1 MMTLLAQAARDRLL
15 RPLDVQFSRMIAGDD
30 NPQLQLVAAILSA
43 EAGAG
48 HVCLPLH
55 YLQPE
60 LLFGGRQPDL
70 SLALWQAAGSP
81 DRTQWLQALQNSA
94 VVSDGSQPTPLV
106 LQQERLYLQRMWQY
120 EGDVVQF
127 IASDSVFMNRDSD
140 FMASKGIATSV
151 DESLLR
157 ETLDALFGCAGSEV
171 DWQKVAAA
179 VAATRRISVISGGP
193 GTGKTTTVAKLLTA
207 LIRLS
212 QGQRLRIQLAAPTG
226 KAAARLTESLGKA
239 IRQLSLTDDERKLFP
254 DQASTLHRLL
264 GAQPNSQRL
273 RYHRGNPLSLDVLVV
288 DEASMVDLPMMAR
301 LIAALP
307 AKARVIFLGDRDQLA
322 SVEAG
327 AVLGDIC
334 RFAEL
339 GYSEQRAQQ
348 LTQLTGYLLTND
360 VLASKVQPDE
370 TYSDSANV
378 RDSLCL
384 LRKSYRFDEKSGVG
398 QLALAVNA
406 GEYRHALS
414 VLNGAYSDVERFPL
428 VDEEDYQVLLEA
440 CAVGYQHYLERVA
453 ALAPAAE
460 VLAAF
465 GRYQLLCALRSGPF
479 GVSGLNERIEQVLHR
494 KGFIIRSPGPSGRW
508 YVGRP
513 VMIELNDSALGLF
526 NGDIGIAL
534 HDSEGELRVYFQL
547 PDGNIKSVQPS
558 RLPSHETAYAM
569 TVHKS
574 QGSEFEHTALVLPN
588 TFMPVLTRELVYTAI
603 TRARQ
608 HLTLYCSD
616 AVLSNAIRTPTLRL
630 SGLVDRLN
638 KLNRQ

>member
-1 MMTLLAQAARDRLL
+1 MMVLLEQAVRDHLL
-15 RPLDVQFSRMIAGDD
+15 RPLDVQFSRMIAAD
-30 NPQLQLVAAILSA
+30 NDPMLQLAAAILSA

-48 HVCLPLH
+48 HVCLPLS
-55 YLQPE
+55 YLQADE
-60 LLFGGRQPDL
+60 LFGGRQPEL
-70 SLALWQAAGSP
+70 SQALWQAAGAP
-81 DRTQWLQALQNSA
+81 DKLHWAQVLNNAPA
-94 VVSDGSQPTPLV
+94 VSDGSQPTPLV
-106 LQQERLYLQRMWQY
+106 LHNDRLYLQRMWQY
-120 EGDVVQF
+120 EGDVVRF
-127 IASDSVFMNRDSD
+127 IASDNA
-140 FMASKGIATSV
+140 ASFINETRV
-151 DESLLR
+151 VNETLLR
-157 ETLDALFGCAGSEV
+157 ETLDNLFGKAGPEI

-207 LIRLS
+207 LIQLS

-226 KAAARLTESLGKA
+226 KAAARLTESLGNA
-239 IRQLSLTDDERKLFP
+239 IRQLPLTDDERKLFP
-254 DQASTLHRLL
+254 EQASTLHRLL

-273 RYHRGNPLSLDVLVV
+273 RYHQGNPLSLDVLVV

-307 AKARVIFLGDRDQLA
+307 EKAQVIFLGDRDQLA

-339 GYSEQRAQQ
+339 GYSSTRAAQ
-348 LTQLTGYLLTND
+348 LARLTGCTLAGQIPIGD
-360 VLASKVQPDE
+360 VQ
-370 TYSDSANV
+370 SDTVNV

-384 LRKSYRFDEKSGVG
+384 LRKSYRFDEKSGIG

-406 GEYRHALS
+406 GKYRDALS
-414 VLNGAYSDVERFPL
+414 VLNGAHSDIEHFSL
-428 VDEEDYQVLLEA
+428 ADADEYQALLED
-440 CAVGYQHYLERVA
+440 CATGYQHYLQ
-453 ALAPAAE
+453 LATTGAHTAD
-460 VLAAF
+460 VLSAF
-465 GRYQLLCALRSGPF
+465 GRYQLLCALRTGPF
-479 GVSGLNERIEQVLHR
+479 GVSGLNERVEQLLHR
-494 KGFIIRSPGPSGRW
+494 KRLIERPVGPSGRW

-513 VMIELNDSALGLF
+513 VMIGLNDSALGLF

-534 HDSEGELRVYFQL
+534 IDGEGELRVHFQL

-608 HLTLYCSD
+608 RLTLYCSE
-616 AVLSNAIRTPTLRL
+616 AVLSHAIRTPTLRL

-638 KLNRQ
+638 ALKK

>member
-1 MMTLLAQAARDRLL
+1 MMMLLEQAVREHLL
-15 RPLDVQFSRMIAGDD
+15 RPLDVQFSRMIAAD
-30 NPQLQLVAAILSA
+30 NDPMLQLAAAILSA

-48 HVCLPLH
+48 HVCLPLS
-55 YLQPE
+55 YLQADE
-60 LLFGGRQPDL
+60 LFGGRQPEL
-70 SLALWQAAGSP
+70 SQALWQAAGAP
-81 DRTQWLQALQNSA
+81 DKLRWAQVLNNAPA
-94 VVSDGSQPTPLV
+94 VSDGSQPTPLV
-106 LQQERLYLQRMWQY
+106 LHNDRLYLQRMWQY
-120 EGDVVQF
+120 EGDVVRF
-127 IASDSVFMNRDSD
+127 IASDNA
-140 FMASKGIATSV
+140 ASFINETRV
-151 DESLLR
+151 VNETLLR
-157 ETLDALFGCAGSEV
+157 ETLDNLFGKAGPEI

-207 LIRLS
+207 LIQLS

-226 KAAARLTESLGKA
+226 KAAARLTESLGNA
-239 IRQLSLTDDERKLFP
+239 IRQLPLTDDERKLFP
-254 DQASTLHRLL
+254 EQASTLHRLL

-273 RYHRGNPLSLDVLVV
+273 RYHQGNPLSLDVLVV

-307 AKARVIFLGDRDQLA
+307 EKAQVIFLGDRDQLA

-339 GYSEQRAQQ
+339 GYSSTRAAQ
-348 LTQLTGYLLTND
+348 LARLTGCTLAGQIPIGD
-360 VLASKVQPDE
+360 VQ
-370 TYSDSANV
+370 SDTVNV

-384 LRKSYRFDEKSGVG
+384 LRKSYRFDEKSGIG

-406 GEYRHALS
+406 GKYRDALS
-414 VLNGAYSDVERFPL
+414 VLNGAHSDIEHFSL
-428 VDEEDYQVLLEA
+428 ADADEYQALLED
-440 CAVGYQHYLERVA
+440 CATGYQHYLQLATTGAHA
-453 ALAPAAE
+453 AD
-460 VLAAF
+460 VLSAF
-465 GRYQLLCALRSGPF
+465 GRYQLLCALRTGPF
-479 GVSGLNERIEQVLHR
+479 GVSGLNERVEQLLHR
-494 KGFIIRSPGPSGRW
+494 KRLIERPVGPSGRW

-513 VMIELNDSALGLF
+513 VMIGLNDSALGLF

-534 HDSEGELRVYFQL
+534 IDGEGELRVHFQL

-608 HLTLYCSD
+608 RLTLYCSE
-616 AVLSNAIRTPTLRL
+616 AVLSHAIRTPTLRL

-638 KLNRQ
+638 ALKK

>member
-1 MMTLLAQAARDRLL
+1 MMALLNQALGDHLL
-15 RPLDVQFSRMIAGDD
+15 RPLDLQFSRMIAGDN
-30 NPQLQLVAAILSA
+30 NPMLQLAAAILSA

-48 HVCLPLH
+48 HVCLPLS
-55 YLQPE
+55 YLQPD
-60 LLFGGRQPDL
+60 LLFGGRQSAL
-70 SLALWQAAGSP
+70 SQALWQAAGAP
-81 DRTQWLQALQNSA
+81 DESRWVQALNNSPA
-94 VVSDGSQPTPLV
+94 VSDGSQPTPLI
-106 LQQERLYLQRMWQY
+106 LQNNRLYLQRMWQY
-120 EGDVVQF
+120 EGDVVRF
-127 IASDSVFMNRDSD
+127 IASDSTATWVNEPRDVNE
-140 FMASKGIATSV
+140 T
-151 DESLLR
+151 LLR
-157 ETLDALFGCAGSEV
+157 TTLDRLFGLAGTEV

-207 LIRLS
+207 LIQLS

-226 KAAARLTESLGKA
+226 KAAARLTESLGNA
-239 IRQLSLTDDERKLFP
+239 IRQLVLTDDERKLFP

-273 RYHRGNPLSLDVLVV
+273 RYHRGNPLNLDVLVV

-307 AKARVIFLGDRDQLA
+307 AKAQVIFLGDRDQLA

-334 RFAEL
+334 RFAEW
-339 GYSEQRAQQ
+339 GYSELRAEQ
-348 LTQLTGYLLTND
+348 LARLTGCSLLGVIPIGD
-360 VLASKVQPDE
+360 VPTDAV
-370 TYSDSANV
+370 NV

-384 LRKSYRFDEKSGVG
+384 LRKSYRFDEKSGIG

-406 GEYRHALS
+406 GKSNKALS
-414 VLNGAYSDVERFPL
+414 VLSSTYSDIECFSL
-428 VDEEDYQVLLEA
+428 ADSDDYQVLLED
-440 CAVGYQHYLERVA
+440 CAAGYQHYLQ
-453 ALAPAAE
+453 LATSGAHAVD

-465 GRYQLLCALRSGPF
+465 DRYQLLCALRTGPF
-479 GVSGLNERIEQVLHR
+479 GVSGLNERIEQLLHR
-494 KGFIIRSPGPSGRW
+494 KRFIERASGPSGRW

-513 VMIELNDSALGLF
+513 VMIGLNDSALGLF

-534 HDSEGELRVYFQL
+534 YDSEGELRVHFQL

-574 QGSEFEHTALVLPN
+574 QGSEFEHTALILPN

-608 HLTLYCSD
+608 RLTLYCSH
-616 AVLSNAIRTPTLRL
+616 AVLSHAIRTPTQRR

-638 KLNRQ
+638 ELKKKS

>member
-1 MMTLLAQAARDRLL
+1 MMTLLEQAVRDHLL
-15 RPLDVQFSRMIAGDD
+15 RPLDVQFSRMIAGDND
-30 NPQLQLVAAILSA
+30 PMMQLAAAVLSA

-48 HVCLPLH
+48 HVCLPLN

-60 LLFGGRQPDL
+60 KLFGGRQPAL
-70 SLALWQAAGSP
+70 ALALWQVIGAPDQLQWMQTLNNSP
-81 DRTQWLQALQNSA
+81 A
-94 VVSDGSQPTPLV
+94 VSDGTQPTPLV
-106 LQQERLYLQRMWQY
+106 LQNDRLYLQRMWQY
-120 EGDVVQF
+120 EGDVV
-127 IASDSVFMNRDSD
+127 R
-140 FMASKGIATSV
+140 FMASDNTASLIKEDSDGNEARDVNET
-151 DESLLR
+151 LLR
-157 ETLDALFGCAGSEV
+157 ETLDRLFGPAGTEV
-171 DWQKVAAA
+171 DWQKLAAA

-207 LIRLS
+207 LIQLS

-273 RYHRGNPLSLDVLVV
+273 RYHRGNPLNLDVLVV

-307 AKARVIFLGDRDQLA
+307 AKAQVIFLGDRDQLA

-339 GYSEQRAQQ
+339 GYSGSRAEQ
-348 LTQLTGYLLTND
+348 LTRLTGCILVGNIPIGD
-360 VLASKVQPDE
+360 VQTDTV
-370 TYSDSANV
+370 NV

-384 LRKSYRFDEKSGVG
+384 LRKSYRFDEKSGIG

-406 GEYRHALS
+406 GKYRDALS
-414 VLNGAYSDVERFPL
+414 VLNGTYSDIENFSL
-428 VDEEDYQVLLEA
+428 ADSDDYQVLLEDCVA
-440 CAVGYQHYLERVA
+440 GYQHYLELA
-453 ALAPAAE
+453 AAGAHAVE

-479 GVSGLNERIEQVLHR
+479 GVSGLNERIEQLLHR
-494 KGFIIRSPGPSGRW
+494 KRLIERAPGPSGRW

-513 VMIELNDSALGLF
+513 VMIGLNDSALGLF

-534 HDSEGELRVYFQL
+534 YDSEGELRVHFQL

-588 TFMPVLTRELVYTAI
+588 TFMPVLTRELIYTAI

-608 HLTLYCSD
+608 RLTLYCSD
-616 AVLSNAIRTPTLRL
+616 TVLSHAIRTPTLRV
-630 SGLVDRLN
+630 SGLVERLN
-638 KLNRQ
+638 QLT

>member
-1 MMTLLAQAARDRLL
+1 MMALLDQAVRDHLL
-15 RPLDVQFSRMIAGDD
+15 RPLDVQFSRMIAGED
-30 NPQLQLVAAILSA
+30 NPMLQLAAAILSA

-48 HVCLPLH
+48 HVCLPLS
-55 YLQPE
+55 YLQPDE
-60 LLFGGRQPDL
+60 LFGGRQPGL
-70 SLALWQAAGSP
+70 SQALWQTAGSP
-81 DRTQWLQALQNSA
+81 DKLLWIQALNSSPA
-94 VVSDGSQPTPLV
+94 VSDGTRPTPLV
-106 LQQERLYLQRMWQY
+106 LQNDRLYLQRMWQY
-120 EGDVVQF
+120 EGDVVRF
-127 IASDSVFMNRDSD
+127 IASDNA
-140 FMASKGIATSV
+140 ASFITETRV
-151 DESLLR
+151 VNETLLR
-157 ETLDALFGCAGSEV
+157 ETLDGLFGQSGPEV

-207 LIRLS
+207 LIQLS

-226 KAAARLTESLGKA
+226 KAAARLTESLGNA
-239 IRQLSLTDDERKLFP
+239 IRQLPLTDNERKLFP

-273 RYHRGNPLSLDVLVV
+273 RYHRGNPLNLDVLVV

-307 AKARVIFLGDRDQLA
+307 AKAQVIFLGDRDQLA

-339 GYSEQRAQQ
+339 GYSAARAEQLAR
-348 LTQLTGYLLTND
+348 LTGCTLSGNISIGD
-360 VLASKVQPDE
+360 VQTDAV
-370 TYSDSANV
+370 NV

-384 LRKSYRFDEKSGVG
+384 LRKSYRFDEKSGIG

-406 GEYRHALS
+406 GKYHHALS
-414 VLNGAYSDVERFPL
+414 VLNGTYSDIERFSL
-428 VDEEDYQVLLEA
+428 ADADDYQVLLED
-440 CAVGYQHYLERVA
+440 CATGYQHYLQLATTGAHA
-453 ALAPAAE
+453 AD

-465 GRYQLLCALRSGPF
+465 GRYQLLCALRTGPF
-479 GVSGLNERIEQVLHR
+479 GVSGLNERIEQLLHR
-494 KGFIIRSPGPSGRW
+494 KRLIERSPGPSGRW

-513 VMIELNDSALGLF
+513 VMIGLNDSALGLF

-534 HDSEGELRVYFQL
+534 IDSEGELRVHFQL

-608 HLTLYCSD
+608 RLTLYCSD
-616 AVLSNAIRTPTLRL
+616 AVLGSAIRTPTLRL

-638 KLNRQ
+638 ELKK

>member
-1 MMTLLAQAARDRLL
+1 MMALLDQAVRDHLL

-30 NPQLQLVAAILSA
+30 DPMLQLAAAILSA

-48 HVCLPLH
+48 HVCLPLS

-60 LLFGGRQPDL
+60 HLFGGRQAGLSQTLWQVAGAPDL
-70 SLALWQAAGSP
+70 SRWIQVLNNSP
-81 DRTQWLQALQNSA
+81 A
-94 VVSDGSQPTPLV
+94 VSDGSLPTPLV
-106 LQQERLYLQRMWQY
+106 LQNERLYLQRMWQY
-120 EGDVVQF
+120 EGDVVRF
-127 IASDSVFMNRDSD
+127 IASDNTTLFVNEARD
-140 FMASKGIATSV
+140 V
-151 DESLLR
+151 NENLLT
-157 ETLDALFGCAGSEV
+157 ETLDRLFGRSGTEIN
-171 DWQKVAAA
+171 WQKVAAA

-207 LIRLS
+207 LIQLS
-212 QGQRLRIQLAAPTG
+212 PGQRLRIQLAAPTG
-226 KAAARLTESLGKA
+226 KAAARLTESLGNA
-239 IRQLSLTDDERKLFP
+239 IRQLTLTDAERKLLP

-273 RYHRGNPLSLDVLVV
+273 RYHRGNPLNLDVLVV

-307 AKARVIFLGDRDQLA
+307 AKAQVIFLGDRDQLA

-339 GYSEQRAQQ
+339 GYSKARAEQLAR
-348 LTQLTGYLLTND
+348 LTGCT
-360 VLASKVQPDE
+360 LAGNIPIGAVPTD
-370 TYSDSANV
+370 TVNV

-384 LRKSYRFDEKSGVG
+384 LRKSYRFDEKSGIG

-406 GEYRHALS
+406 GKYRDALS
-414 VLNGAYSDVERFPL
+414 VFKGAYSDVEHFSL
-428 VDEEDYQVLLEA
+428 TDSDDYQRLLEDCVA
-440 CAVGYQHYLERVA
+440 GYQHYLQLA
-453 ALAPAAE
+453 ATGAHAAD

-479 GVSGLNERIEQVLHR
+479 GVSGLNERIEQLLHHKR
-494 KGFIIRSPGPSGRW
+494 LIERAPGPTGRW
-508 YVGRP
+508 YAGRP
-513 VMIELNDSALGLF
+513 VMIGLNDSALGLF
-526 NGDIGIAL
+526 NGEIGIAL
-534 HDSEGELRVYFQL
+534 YDGEGELRVHFQL

-608 HLTLYCSD
+608 RLTLYCSD
-616 AVLSNAIRTPTLRL
+616 TVLSNAIRTPTLRL

-638 KLNRQ
+638 ALT

>member
-1 MMTLLAQAARDRLL
+1 MALLNQALGDHLL
-15 RPLDVQFSRMIAGDD
+15 RPLDLQFSRMIAGDN
-30 NPQLQLVAAILSA
+30 NPMLQLAAAILSA

-48 HVCLPLH
+48 HVCLPLS
-55 YLQPE
+55 YLQPD
-60 LLFGGRQPDL
+60 LLFGGRQSAL
-70 SLALWQAAGSP
+70 SQALWQAAGAP
-81 DRTQWLQALQNSA
+81 DESRWVQALNNSPA
-94 VVSDGSQPTPLV
+94 VSDGSQPTPLI
-106 LQQERLYLQRMWQY
+106 LQNNRLYLQRMWQY
-120 EGDVVQF
+120 EGDVVRF
-127 IASDSVFMNRDSD
+127 IASDSTAAWVNEPRDVNE
-140 FMASKGIATSV
+140 T
-151 DESLLR
+151 LLR
-157 ETLDALFGCAGSEV
+157 TTLDRLFGLAGTEV

-207 LIRLS
+207 LIQLS

-226 KAAARLTESLGKA
+226 KAAARLTESLGNA
-239 IRQLSLTDDERKLFP
+239 IRQLVLTDDERKLFP

-273 RYHRGNPLSLDVLVV
+273 RYHRGNPLNLDVLVV

-307 AKARVIFLGDRDQLA
+307 AKAQVIFLGDRDQLA

-334 RFAEL
+334 RFAEW
-339 GYSEQRAQQ
+339 GYSELRAEQ
-348 LTQLTGYLLTND
+348 LARLTGCSLLGVIPIGD
-360 VLASKVQPDE
+360 VPTDAV
-370 TYSDSANV
+370 NV

-384 LRKSYRFDEKSGVG
+384 LRKSYRFDEKSGIG

-406 GEYRHALS
+406 GKSNKALS
-414 VLNGAYSDVERFPL
+414 VLSSTYSDIECFSL
-428 VDEEDYQVLLEA
+428 ADSDDYQVLLED
-440 CAVGYQHYLERVA
+440 CAAGYQHYLQ
-453 ALAPAAE
+453 LATSGAHAVD

-465 GRYQLLCALRSGPF
+465 DRYQLLCALRTGPF
-479 GVSGLNERIEQVLHR
+479 GVSGLNERIEQLLHR
-494 KGFIIRSPGPSGRW
+494 KRFIERASGPSGRW

-513 VMIELNDSALGLF
+513 VMIGLNDSALGLF

-534 HDSEGELRVYFQL
+534 YDSEGELRVHFQL

-574 QGSEFEHTALVLPN
+574 QGSEFEHTALILPN

-608 HLTLYCSD
+608 RLTLYCSH
-616 AVLSNAIRTPTLRL
+616 AVLSHAIRTPTQRR

-638 KLNRQ
+638 ELKKKS

>member
-1 MMTLLAQAARDRLL
+1 MLLEQAVRDHLL
-15 RPLDVQFSRMIAGDD
+15 RPLDVQFSRMIAAD
-30 NPQLQLVAAILSA
+30 NDPMLQLAAAILSA

-48 HVCLPLH
+48 HVCLPLS
-55 YLQPE
+55 YLQADE
-60 LLFGGRQPDL
+60 LFGGRQPEL
-70 SLALWQAAGSP
+70 SQALWQAAGAP
-81 DRTQWLQALQNSA
+81 DKLRWAQVLNNAPA
-94 VVSDGSQPTPLV
+94 VSDGSQPTPLV
-106 LQQERLYLQRMWQY
+106 LHNDRLYLQRMWQY
-120 EGDVVQF
+120 EGDVVRF
-127 IASDSVFMNRDSD
+127 IASDNA
-140 FMASKGIATSV
+140 ASFINETRV
-151 DESLLR
+151 VNETLLR
-157 ETLDALFGCAGSEV
+157 ETLDNLFGKAGPEI

-207 LIRLS
+207 LIQLS

-226 KAAARLTESLGKA
+226 KAAARLTESLGNA
-239 IRQLSLTDDERKLFP
+239 IRQLPLTDDERKLFP
-254 DQASTLHRLL
+254 EQASTLHRLL

-273 RYHRGNPLSLDVLVV
+273 RYHQGNPLSLDVLVV

-307 AKARVIFLGDRDQLA
+307 EKAQVIFLGDRDQLA

-339 GYSEQRAQQ
+339 GYSSTRAAQ
-348 LTQLTGYLLTND
+348 LARLTGCTLAGQIPIGD
-360 VLASKVQPDE
+360 VQ
-370 TYSDSANV
+370 SDTVNV

-384 LRKSYRFDEKSGVG
+384 LRKSYRFDEKSGIG

-406 GEYRHALS
+406 GKYRDALS
-414 VLNGAYSDVERFPL
+414 VLNGAHSDIEHFSL
-428 VDEEDYQVLLEA
+428 ADADEYQALLED
-440 CAVGYQHYLERVA
+440 CATGYQHYLQ
-453 ALAPAAE
+453 LATTGAHTAD
-460 VLAAF
+460 VLSAF
-465 GRYQLLCALRSGPF
+465 GRYQLLCALRTGPF
-479 GVSGLNERIEQVLHR
+479 GVSGLNERVEQLLHR
-494 KGFIIRSPGPSGRW
+494 KRLIERPVGPSGRW

-513 VMIELNDSALGLF
+513 VMIGLNDSALGLF

-534 HDSEGELRVYFQL
+534 IDGEGELRVHFQL

-608 HLTLYCSD
+608 RLTLYCSE
-616 AVLSNAIRTPTLRL
+616 AVLSHAIRTPTLRL

-638 KLNRQ
+638 ALKK

>member
-1 MMTLLAQAARDRLL
+1 MITLLDQAVRDHLL
-15 RPLDVQFSRMIAGDD
+15 RPLDVQFSRMIAGDND
-30 NPQLQLVAAILSA
+30 PMMQLAAAVLSA

-48 HVCLPLH
+48 HVCLPLS

-60 LLFGGRQPDL
+60 KLFGGRQPTL
-70 SLALWQAAGSP
+70 AQALWQAIGAPDQLHWMQILNNSP
-81 DRTQWLQALQNSA
+81 A
-94 VVSDGSQPTPLV
+94 VSDGTQPTPLV
-106 LQQERLYLQRMWQY
+106 LQNDRLYLQRMWQY
-120 EGDVVQF
+120 EGDVV
-127 IASDSVFMNRDSD
+127 R
-140 FMASKGIATSV
+140 FMASDNTASFINEARDVNET
-151 DESLLR
+151 LLR
-157 ETLDALFGCAGSEV
+157 ETLDRLFGPAGTEV
-171 DWQKVAAA
+171 DWQKLAAA

-207 LIRLS
+207 LIQLS

-273 RYHRGNPLSLDVLVV
+273 RYHRGNPLNLDVLVV

-307 AKARVIFLGDRDQLA
+307 AKAQVIFLGDRDQLA

-339 GYSEQRAQQ
+339 GYSESRAEQ
-348 LTQLTGYLLTND
+348 LTRLTGCILAGNIPIGD
-360 VLASKVQPDE
+360 VQTDTV
-370 TYSDSANV
+370 NV

-384 LRKSYRFDEKSGVG
+384 LRKSYRFDEKSGIG

-406 GEYRHALS
+406 GKYWDALS
-414 VLNGAYSDVERFPL
+414 VLNGAYPDIENFSLADSD
-428 VDEEDYQVLLEA
+428 DYQVLLEDCVA
-440 CAVGYQHYLERVA
+440 GYQHYLELA
-453 ALAPAAE
+453 AAGAHAVE

-479 GVSGLNERIEQVLHR
+479 GVSGLNERIEQLLHR
-494 KGFIIRSPGPSGRW
+494 KRLIERALGPSGRW

-513 VMIELNDSALGLF
+513 VMIGLNDSALGLF

-534 HDSEGELRVYFQL
+534 YDSEGDLRVHFQL

-608 HLTLYCSD
+608 RLTLYCSD
-616 AVLSNAIRTPTLRL
+616 TVLSHAIRTPTLRV
-630 SGLVDRLN
+630 SGLVERLN
-638 KLNRQ
+638 QLT